1 MSVLV
6 LQNQH
11 MGQDAFHSALV
22 ASSEHS
28 WLHATRKE
36 DGLGEVPVNEEES
49 SPSHG
54 W

>member
-1 MSVLV
+1 
-6 LQNQH
+6 

-36 DGLGEVPVNEEES
+36 DEIGEVPVNEEES
-49 SPSHG
+49 SSSHG